1 MESKVNYAVV
11 GAFVLGLLAVLVA
24 AVLWLASGGNSHK
37 QVKIYLAIV
46 DESVSGLNLAAP
58 VKYMGVDVGKVSQ
71 IQLDPHN
78 PQQVRLLFE
87 LQAGTPVKTDTEA
100 VLKTQGL
107 TGIAYV
113 ELSGGSTSAALLV
126 ARPGQHYP
134 QIRTKPSLSARLEN
148 VLTGVLA
155 NLDRTAAN
163 INALV
168 SVENRDAFSR
178 VLADTSALMNSLAAQ
193 KGRISSGITDAS
205 QTAANTARASAQLE
219 AMLLKISASADA
231 VNKMA
236 GTAEATAS
244 ETRQTV
250 AHLNGSVKQ
259 LGNQT
264 LPQLERLLGEL
275 SGLSASLR
283 ALSEQTERNPA
294 SLLRG
299 IQSHPAG
306 PGEMAL
312 P

>member
-1 MESKVNYAVV
+1 MESKVNFAVV
-11 GAFVLGLLAVLVA
+11 GVFVLGLLTALIAV
-24 AVLWLASGGNSHK
+24 VLWLASGGGTHK
-37 QVKIYLAIV
+37 QVHIYVAIV

-58 VKYMGVDVGKVSQ
+58 VKYMGVDVGKVSD
-71 IQLDPHN
+71 IRLDPHN
-78 PQQVRLLFE
+78 PQQVRLQFALE
-87 LQAGTPVKTDTEA
+87 AGTPVKTDTEA

-113 ELSGGSTSAALLV
+113 ELSGGSASAPLLV
-126 ARPGQHYP
+126 ARPGQPYP

-168 SVENRDAFSR
+168 SVENRTAFSHM
-178 VLADTSALMNSLAAQ
+178 LADTSALMNSLASQ
-193 KGRISSGITDAS
+193 KDRLSSGIDNAA
-205 QTAANTARASAQLE
+205 QTAANTARASAQLDG
-219 AMLLKISASADA
+219 MLARISASADA
-231 VNKMA
+231 INKMA
-236 GTAEATAS
+236 GTADATAS
-244 ETRQTV
+244 EARQTV
-250 AHLNGSVKQ
+250 VQLNGSVRQ
-259 LGNQT
+259 IGSQT

-275 SGLSASLR
+275 SVLSASLR
-283 ALSEQTERNPA
+283 NLSEQTEHNPG

-306 PGEMAL
+306 PGETGL